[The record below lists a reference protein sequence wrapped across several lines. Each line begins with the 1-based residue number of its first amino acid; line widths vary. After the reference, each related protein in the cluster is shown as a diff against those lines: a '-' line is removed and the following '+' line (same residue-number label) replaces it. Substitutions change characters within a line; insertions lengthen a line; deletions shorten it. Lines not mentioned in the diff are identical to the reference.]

1 MIQTSR
7 VNLKYLTGLLNS
19 KLIEFWLKNKGKM
32 QGANYQ
38 LDKEP
43 LRQIPIAIPSDDIQE
58 IIGKLVGIIILLNN
72 TKNRASNLVQN
83 SYISSEFETLI
94 DGCVYEIYFP
104 QEMQEIPAIS
114 TLRNYVGRFNSI
126 NISDRWELYK
136 KIDSTRIIYSINSL
150 SLSKSEILRTIILS

>member
-1 MIQTSR
+1 MRRVRGLSR
-7 VNLKYLTGLLNS
+7 IYLSYNILPLFSTDAS
-19 KLIEFWLKNKGKM
+19 IYVSFSPS
-32 QGANYQ
+32 Y
-38 LDKEP
+38 KEP

-126 NISDRWELYK
+126 NISDSWELYK
-136 KIDSTRIIYSINSL
+136 KIDSTGIIDSINSL

>member
-1 MIQTSR
+1 
-7 VNLKYLTGLLNS
+7 
-19 KLIEFWLKNKGKM
+19 M

-104 QEMQEIPAIS
+104 QEMQVKFQQFSNIKKLCLDAS
-114 TLRNYVGRFNSI
+114 TA
-126 NISDRWELYK
+126 
-136 KIDSTRIIYSINSL
+136 ST
-150 SLSKSEILRTIILS
+150 

>member
-1 MIQTSR
+1 M
-7 VNLKYLTGLLNS
+7 
-19 KLIEFWLKNKGKM
+19 
-32 QGANYQ
+32 
-38 LDKEP
+38 
-43 LRQIPIAIPSDDIQE
+43 RQIPIAIPSDDIQE

-126 NISDRWELYK
+126 NISDSWELYK
-136 KIDSTRIIYSINSL
+136 KIDSTGIIDSINSL